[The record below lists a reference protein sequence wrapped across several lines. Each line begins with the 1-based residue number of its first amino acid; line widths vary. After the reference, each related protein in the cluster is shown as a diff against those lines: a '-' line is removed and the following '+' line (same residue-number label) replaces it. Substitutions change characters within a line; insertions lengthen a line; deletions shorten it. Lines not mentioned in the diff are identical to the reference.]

1 LDALKKIEPFEG
13 RRFPLRMTE
22 VISCFHL
29 VRPHW
34 HDHLEFIQLIE
45 GEAQVLIDNRTFIVR
60 APAILFIN
68 SCKIHS
74 MQSLNGKSSTI
85 HGMIFDMSLLSGSF
99 EHSELQHLFARFIQ
113 TAPIL
118 EPILPSHPLWN
129 ELTTHFELAY
139 KEYAAQD
146 IGCEL
151 IIKSSL
157 YRMMIPMLRGFQ
169 QELSLSKDLNKSFDQ
184 YKRLKPAIDF
194 IESCYA
200 QKIYTDTLGG
210 LVNLSP
216 FHFTRLFKKVTG
228 LSPMNYINRYR
239 VDMAKRL
246 LIEKDLTITQIA
258 ERTGFC
264 NVNYFDKVFKE
275 MNGFTPLE
283 LRKQFT
289 DG

>member
-1 LDALKKIEPFEG
+1 MDALKKIEPFEG

-22 VISCFHL
+22 VKSCYHL

-34 HDHLEFIQLIE
+34 HEHLEFIQVVE
-45 GEAQVLIDNRTFIVR
+45 GEAQVLIDNRTFI
-60 APAILFIN
+60 AGAGAILFIN

-74 MQSLNGKSSTI
+74 MHALNGTSSVI
-85 HGMIFDMSLLSGSF
+85 HGMIFDMSLLTGSF
-99 EHSELQHLFARFIQ
+99 EHSEMQHLFARFVQ

-118 EPILPSHPLWN
+118 EPILPSQPLWH
-129 ELTTHFELAY
+129 ELQPHFEIAFE
-139 KEYAAQD
+139 EYAAQD

-151 IIKSSL
+151 IIKSSV
-157 YRMMIPMLRGFQ
+157 YRMMIPLLRGYR
-169 QELSLSKDLNKSFDQ
+169 QELPLSNNVNKSFEH

-194 IESCYA
+194 IESRYA
-200 QKIYTDTLGG
+200 HKIYTNTLGE

-216 FHFTRLFKKVTG
+216 FHFTRFFKKVTG

-239 VDMAKRL
+239 VEMAKRL
-246 LIEKDLTITQIA
+246 LIEQDLTITQIA

-289 DG
+289 SG